1 MFLLLYLQNMHDL
14 SHSQPSPCDMVEAG
28 LCAGCGGKIVD
39 RYYLLAVDKQWHA
52 NCLKCSCCNITL
64 DSELTCFA
72 KDGQIFCKED
82 YYR

>member
-1 MFLLLYLQNMHDL
+1 MPPFQEMPALNNNN
-14 SHSQPSPCDMVEAG
+14 VEEPG
-28 LCAGCGGKIVD
+28 LCAGCGGKIVE

-52 NCLKCSCCNITL
+52 NCLKCSCCNVTL